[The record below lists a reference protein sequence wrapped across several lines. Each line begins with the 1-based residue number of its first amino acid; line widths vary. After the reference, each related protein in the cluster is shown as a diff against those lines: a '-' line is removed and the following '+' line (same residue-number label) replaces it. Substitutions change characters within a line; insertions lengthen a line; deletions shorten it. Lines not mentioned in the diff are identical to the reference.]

1 MQATQ
6 TTTHEIPLLQH
17 KGIVNTNLLLFLWSL
32 HLTRQPHFLPKPT
45 SCIKQAHEV
54 TLQMKTMRNGEV
66 AMYDLPHLTYTYIVW
81 EPSGWVAM
89 GRVRLPGRWAPLPV
103 ISKGYSS
110 IYKRPF
116 VGYIRVFQFFA
127 ELTKQPIFCYFE
139 SWHPSWAW
147 NILMAS
153 MTLPTG
159 FPPRTM
165 WSGCPHVEPCLP
177 TTCAGHGR
185 PHFGAHW
192 RWSCIWLGS
201 EPVTGSVCVMTS
213 GNKSP
218 GFPTKPIWFQQFGQ
232 TKRRLLKNIREAQEA
247 LRFSTWTCL

>member
-127 ELTKQPIFCYFE
+127 ELTKQPIFLLF
-139 SWHPSWAW
+139 W
-147 NILMAS
+147 I
-153 MTLPTG
+153 
-159 FPPRTM
+159 
-165 WSGCPHVEPCLP
+165 
-177 TTCAGHGR
+177 
-185 PHFGAHW
+185 
-192 RWSCIWLGS
+192 
-201 EPVTGSVCVMTS
+201 MTS
-213 GNKSP
+213 QLSVKHLNGFNDASHGVPPKNHVVRMSP
-218 GFPTKPIWFQQFGQ
+218 CWAVPSHNV
-232 TKRRLLKNIREAQEA
+232 RRSRAAAFWSSLEVELHMVG
-247 LRFSTWTCL
+247 

>member
-116 VGYIRVFQFFA
+116 VGYNRVFQFFA
-127 ELTKQPIFCYFE
+127 ELTKQPIFWYFE
-139 SWHPSWAW
+139 TTSQLSVKHLNGFNDASHPRGSP
-147 NILMAS
+147 L
-153 MTLPTG
+153 
-159 FPPRTM
+159 RTE
-165 WSGCPHVEPCLP
+165 WPGCPHVEPCLP

-185 PHFGAHW
+185 PHFRAHW
-192 RWSCIWLGS
+192 RWSCIWMGS

-218 GFPTKPIWFQQFGQ
+218 GFQTKPIWFQ
-232 TKRRLLKNIREAQEA
+232 
-247 LRFSTWTCL
+247 RFRQKKKVVEKY